1 MAATPTVSTPA
12 PPPAASSSEHE
23 VFIELRNLQ
32 KRFGNQEILSGIDL
46 KLFHGETL
54 CLIGPSGEGKTVTMK
69 HIIGLMRPDAG
80 DVFVAGMHVN
90 RLGER
95 EMAPIRQKVSMLFQ
109 GAALFDRMT
118 VEENVAFP
126 LWESGVRDRK
136 EIKQRVLEALEA
148 VDLAEHLDK
157 YPTSLSGG
165 MRKRTGI
172 ARAIIC
178 RSECILYDEP
188 NSGLDP
194 IGSDIIDQMILRM
207 QRRFGVTSI
216 IVTHDMRSIFK
227 IANRIAMLY
236 RGKIHFLGTPD
247 ELRAST
253 DPIVTNFIN
262 GRSDVTG

>member
-1 MAATPTVSTPA
+1 MPVSATSPLPSTDA
-12 PPPAASSSEHE
+12 D
-23 VFIELRNLQ
+23 VFIELRDIH
-32 KRFGNQEILSGIDL
+32 KRFGKQEILSGIDL
-46 KLFHGETL
+46 TLKHGETL
-54 CLIGPSGEGKTVTMK
+54 CIIGPSGEGKTVTMK
-69 HIIGLMRPDAG
+69 HIIGLIQPDSG

-90 RLGER
+90 KLKER

-126 LWESGVRDRK
+126 LIESGVRDK
-136 EIKQRVLEALEA
+136 AEIKRRVYEALEA
-148 VDLAEHLDK
+148 VDLEEHLDK

-207 QRRFGVTSI
+207 QKRYGVTSI

-227 IANRIAMLY
+227 IADRVAMLY

-247 ELRAST
+247 ELRASP
-253 DPIVTNFIN
+253 DSIVQNFIN
-262 GRSDVTG
+262 GHSDVTG

>member
-1 MAATPTVSTPA
+1 MAAALASTNPTAPA
-12 PPPAASSSEHE
+12 PQKSGASD
-23 VFIELRNLQ
+23 VFIELRGIY
-32 KRFGNQEILSGIDL
+32 KRFGKQQILNGIDL
-46 KLFHGETL
+46 KLQHGETL
-54 CLIGPSGEGKTVTMK
+54 CIIGPSGEGKTVTMK
-69 HIIGLMRPDAG
+69 HIIGLIRPDKG
-80 DVFVAGMHVN
+80 DVFVDGMHVN
-90 RLGER
+90 KLTER
-95 EMAPIRQKVSMLFQ
+95 QMAPIRQKVSMLFQ

-126 LWESGVRDRK
+126 LWESGLRDK
-136 EIKQRVLEALEA
+136 AEIKKRVTEALEA
-148 VDLAEHLDK
+148 VDLAEHMDK

-172 ARAIIC
+172 ARAIIT

-227 IANRIAMLY
+227 IANRVAMLY
-236 RGKIHFLGTPD
+236 EGVIRFLGTPD
-247 ELRAST
+247 ELQKST
-253 DPIVTNFIN
+253 DEVVQNFIN
-262 GRSDVTG
+262 GRSDVTC

>member
-1 MAATPTVSTPA
+1 MAAPA
-12 PPPAASSSEHE
+12 PSPAASNDAD
-23 VFIELRNLQ
+23 VFIELRGIH
-32 KRFGNQEILSGIDL
+32 KRFGKQEILSGIDL
-46 KLFHGETL
+46 TLKHGETL
-54 CLIGPSGEGKTVTMK
+54 CIIGPSGEGKTVTMK
-69 HIIGLMRPDAG
+69 HIIGLIRPDSG
-80 DVFVAGMHVN
+80 DVFVGGMHVN
-90 RLGER
+90 KLKER

-126 LWESGVRDRK
+126 LIESGVRDKAEVKR
-136 EIKQRVLEALEA
+136 RVLEALEA
-148 VDLAEHLDK
+148 VDLAEHLEK
-157 YPTSLSGG
+157 YPPALSGG

-207 QRRFGVTSI
+207 QKRFGVTSI

-227 IANRIAMLY
+227 IANRVAMLY

-247 ELRAST
+247 EIRASP
-253 DPIVTNFIN
+253 DPIVQNFIN

>member
-1 MAATPTVSTPA
+1 MAAPATSTA
-12 PPPAASSSEHE
+12 LNGNAGA
-23 VFIELRNLQ
+23 FIELRGIH
-32 KRFGNQEILSGIDL
+32 KRFGKQEILCGIDL
-46 KLFHGETL
+46 TLKHGETL
-54 CLIGPSGEGKTVTMK
+54 CIIGPSGEGKTVTMK
-69 HIIGLMRPDAG
+69 HIIGLIQPDEG

-90 RLGER
+90 KLKER

-126 LWESGVRDRK
+126 LLESGLRDK
-136 EIKQRVLEALEA
+136 AEIKRRVREALDA
-148 VDLAEHLDK
+148 VDLGEHLHK

-172 ARAIIC
+172 ARAIIT

-207 QRRFGVTSI
+207 QKRYGVTSI
-216 IVTHDMRSIFK
+216 IVTHDMRSVFK
-227 IANRIAMLY
+227 IADRVAMLY
-236 RGKIHFLGTPD
+236 RGKMHFLGTPD
-247 ELRAST
+247 QLRASS
-253 DPIVTNFIN
+253 DPIVQDFIN

>member
-1 MAATPTVSTPA
+1 MSQNTAADDS
-12 PPPAASSSEHE
+12 
-23 VFIELRNLQ
+23 FIELRGLH
-32 KRFGNQEILSGIDL
+32 KRFGRQEILCGIDL
-46 KLFHGETL
+46 TLKHGETL

-69 HIIGLMRPDAG
+69 HVIGLLRPDSG
-80 DVFVAGMHVN
+80 DIFVAGMHVN
-90 RLGER
+90 KLKER
-95 EMAPIRQKVSMLFQ
+95 EMAPLRQKVGMLFQ
-109 GAALFDRMT
+109 GGALFDRMT

-126 LWESGVRDRK
+126 LWESGLRDRA
-136 EIKQRVLEALEA
+136 EIKRRVLEALEA
-148 VDLAEHLDK
+148 VDLAEHLHK

-207 QRRFGVTSI
+207 QKRYGVTSI
-216 IVTHDMRSIFK
+216 VVTHDMRSVFK
-227 IANRIAMLY
+227 ISSRVAMLY
-236 RGKIHFLGTPD
+236 RGKIHFLGTP
-247 ELRAST
+247 EQLRASS
-253 DPIVTNFIN
+253 DSVVQDFIN

>member
-1 MAATPTVSTPA
+1 MAATENSTRLNE
-12 PPPAASSSEHE
+12 AAGT
-23 VFIELRNLQ
+23 FIELHGIH
-32 KRFGNQEILSGIDL
+32 KRFGRQEILCGIDL
-46 KLFHGETL
+46 TLKHGETL

-69 HIIGLMRPDAG
+69 HIIGLIQPDAG

-90 RLGER
+90 KLKER
-95 EMAPIRQKVSMLFQ
+95 QMAPLRQKVSMLFQ

-126 LWESGVRDRK
+126 LLESGLRDK
-136 EIKQRVLEALEA
+136 AEIKRRVLEALEA
-148 VDLAEHLDK
+148 VDLAEHLHK

-172 ARAIIC
+172 ARAIIT

-207 QRRFGVTSI
+207 QKRYGVTSI
-216 IVTHDMRSIFK
+216 IVTHDMRSVFK
-227 IANRIAMLY
+227 IADRVAMLY

-247 ELRAST
+247 ELSASL
-253 DPIVTNFIN
+253 DPIVQDFIN

>member
-1 MAATPTVSTPA
+1 MALLTSASTN
-12 PPPAASSSEHE
+12 PPAAPNGNAE
-23 VFIELRNLQ
+23 VFIELRGLH
-32 KRFGNQEILSGIDL
+32 KRFGSQEILCGIDL
-46 KLFHGETL
+46 KLYHGETL
-54 CLIGPSGEGKTVTMK
+54 CIIGPSGEGKTVTMK
-69 HIIGLMRPDAG
+69 HIIGLIRPDSG

-90 RLGER
+90 RLRER

-194 IGSDIIDQMILRM
+194 IGSDIIDQMVLRM

-227 IANRIAMLY
+227 IANRVAMLY

-247 ELRAST
+247 ELRASS
-253 DPIVTNFIN
+253 DPIVQNFIN

>member
-1 MAATPTVSTPA
+1 M
-12 PPPAASSSEHE
+12 SEISPNTQVIE
-23 VFIELRNLQ
+23 RKNVGGTFIELRNLH
-32 KRFGNQEILSGIDL
+32 KRFGKQEILCGIDL
-46 KLFHGETL
+46 TLQHGETL

-69 HIIGLMRPDAG
+69 HIIGLIQPDSG
-80 DVFVAGMHVN
+80 DVFVDGMHVN
-90 RLGER
+90 KLKER

-126 LWESGVRDRK
+126 LIESGVRDK
-136 EIKQRVLEALEA
+136 AEIKRRVLAALEA
-148 VDLAEHLDK
+148 VDLDEHLHK

-165 MRKRTGI
+165 MRKRAGI
-172 ARAIIC
+172 ARAIIT

-207 QRRFGVTSI
+207 QKRYGVTSI

-227 IANRIAMLY
+227 IANRVAMLY
-236 RGKIHFLGTPD
+236 RGKIHFLGTPE
-247 ELRAST
+247 ELRNSP
-253 DPIVTNFIN
+253 DPLVQSFIN

>member
-1 MAATPTVSTPA
+1 MAAAPTSTTTATPA
-12 PPPAASSSEHE
+12 PPKDG
-23 VFIELRNLQ
+23 VFIELRDVY
-32 KRFGNQEILSGIDL
+32 KRFGAQEILRGINLTL
-46 KLFHGETL
+46 KHGETL
-54 CLIGPSGEGKTVTMK
+54 CIIGPSGEGKTVMMK
-69 HIIGLMRPDAG
+69 HIIGLIRPDKG
-80 DVFVAGMHVN
+80 DIFVEGMHVN
-90 RLGER
+90 KLNER
-95 EMAPIRQKVSMLFQ
+95 QMAPIREKVSMLFQ

-126 LWESGVRDRK
+126 LWESGLRDRV
-136 EIKQRVLEALEA
+136 EIKRRVTEALEA
-148 VDLAEHLDK
+148 VDLAEHLHK

-172 ARAIIC
+172 ARAIIT

-207 QRRFGVTSI
+207 QRRYGVTSI

-227 IANRIAMLY
+227 IADRVAMLY

-247 ELRAST
+247 ELRNSH
-253 DPIVTNFIN
+253 DPEVQNFIN

>member
-1 MAATPTVSTPA
+1 MFHRVAR
-12 PPPAASSSEHE
+12 H
-23 VFIELRNLQ
+23 LH
-32 KRFGNQEILSGIDL
+32 KRFGKQEDLCGIDL
-46 KLFHGETL
+46 TLHHGETL
-54 CLIGPSGEGKTVTMK
+54 CVIGPSGEGKTVMMK
-69 HIIGLMRPDAG
+69 HIIGLIQPDSPG
-80 DVFVAGMHVN
+80 MIFVAGMHVN
-90 RLGER
+90 RLKER
-95 EMAPIRQKVSMLFQ
+95 EMAPVRKKVSMLFQ

-126 LWESGVRDRK
+126 ADRTAACVIVAK
-136 EIKQRVLEALEA
+136 RSTAACCEALEA
-148 VDLAEHLDK
+148 VDLAEHLEQ

-207 QRRFGVTSI
+207 QRRFNVTSI

-227 IANRIAMLY
+227 IANRVAMLY
-236 RGKIHFLGTPD
+236 RGKIRFLGTP
-247 ELRAST
+247 ESCAIHPTPSSRISSTAAPTSPVERASFHPHSSQT
-253 DPIVTNFIN
+253 P
-262 GRSDVTG
+262 

>member
-1 MAATPTVSTPA
+1 MAAFETSTA
-12 PPPAASSSEHE
+12 INGAAET
-23 VFIELRNLQ
+23 FIELRGIH
-32 KRFGNQEILSGIDL
+32 KRFGKQEILSGIDL
-46 KLFHGETL
+46 SLKHGETL

-69 HIIGLMRPDAG
+69 HIIGLIQPDEG

-90 RLGER
+90 KLKER

-126 LWESGVRDRK
+126 LWESGLRDK
-136 EIKQRVLEALEA
+136 AEIKRRVREALEA
-148 VDLAEHLDK
+148 VDLGEHLDK

-172 ARAIIC
+172 ARAIIT

-194 IGSDIIDQMILRM
+194 VGSDIIDQMILRM
-207 QRRFGVTSI
+207 QKRYGVTSI

-227 IANRIAMLY
+227 IADRVAMLY
-236 RGKIHFLGTPD
+236 RGKMHFLGTPD
-247 ELRAST
+247 ELRASP
-253 DPIVTNFIN
+253 DPVVQDFIN